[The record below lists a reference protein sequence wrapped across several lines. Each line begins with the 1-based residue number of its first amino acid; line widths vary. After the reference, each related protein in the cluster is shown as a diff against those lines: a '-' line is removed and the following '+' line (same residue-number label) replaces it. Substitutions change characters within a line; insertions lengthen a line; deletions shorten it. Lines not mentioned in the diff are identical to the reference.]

1 MSLQQQCHERNPKL
15 FLWFRVLFNSRF
27 YYPVFSILF
36 FDFGMSPE
44 QFAIL
49 NLVWAL
55 SIIVFEVPSGAL
67 ADRIGRKPLI
77 VLSSFLMILEMLVL
91 LVVDIGGPW
100 VFSAFLV
107 NRVLSGFAEAAASG
121 ADEALVYDSLSEKNK
136 EEEWA
141 ALLSKLM
148 KWSAVGFLFV
158 SIVGGLVYDPN
169 LMTKLLGFFSI
180 DKQLTVKETVK
191 LPIFLTM
198 LGGVACLISSLLMI
212 EAPHQKSK
220 EGIWAS
226 IKNSFVGIAETA
238 KWITQTK
245 VMWILLLLGVVLDSA
260 VRLFLTVSSDY
271 YRIVHIPEA
280 YFGLIS
286 AASSLAGMATAGLME
301 KMLKKKSAD
310 YNFVFLAAMIFLS
323 FVGITFKIPYWGILF
338 VLPFALGMR
347 FLQFFLSYYINRVTH
362 SSRRAT
368 ALSFKG
374 LAMNLGY
381 GALNIGYALQARYL
395 KTQGVDREEQ
405 LGAAI
410 QIWPWVFLI
419 FLILFAII
427 YRTATRKSLNQ
438 LLESKA

>member
-1 MSLQQQCHERNPKL
+1 MSLQEDCQKRNPTL
-15 FLWFRVLFNSRF
+15 FLLFRVFFNSRF

-36 FDFGMSPE
+36 FDYGMSPE

-49 NLVWAL
+49 NLVWAV

-77 VLSSFLMILEMLVL
+77 VASSLLMILEMLVL

-107 NRVLSGFAEAAASG
+107 NRILSGFAEACASG
-121 ADEALVYDSLSEKNK
+121 ADEALVYDSLAEKTK
-136 EEEWA
+136 EEDWA
-141 ALLSKLM
+141 TLLSKLM
-148 KWSAVGFLFV
+148 KWSAIGFLFV

-169 LMTKLLGFFSI
+169 IMNKVLDFFSI
-180 DKQLTVKETVK
+180 NQDLTVKETVK
-191 LPIFLTM
+191 FPIFLTF
-198 LGGVACLISSLLMI
+198 LGGIACLVSSVFMI
-212 EAPHQKSK
+212 EAPHERSR
-220 EGIWAS
+220 ETLWAS
-226 IKNSFVGIAETA
+226 VKKSFIGIAETA
-238 KWITQTK
+238 RWIAKTK
-245 VMWILLLLGVVLDSA
+245 VMWLLLFLGVILDSTT
-260 VRLFLTVSSDY
+260 RLFLTVSSDY

-286 AASSLAGMATAGLME
+286 AASSLLGMATAGLME
-301 KMLKKKSAD
+301 KMLKRQSAD
-310 YNFVFLAAMIFLS
+310 YNFVFLAVMLFAAFL
-323 FVGITFKIPYWGILF
+323 GITFRVPHWGVLF
-338 VLPFALGMR
+338 VLPFGLGMR

-381 GALNIGYALQARYL
+381 GALNVGYALQAKIL
-395 KTQGVDREEQ
+395 SSQGLPREEQ

-410 QIWPWVFLI
+410 QIWPWI
-419 FLILFAII
+419 FLAFIVFFVVV
-427 YRTATRKSLNQ
+427 YRSTTKKSLDH
-438 LLESKA
+438 LLEAKV